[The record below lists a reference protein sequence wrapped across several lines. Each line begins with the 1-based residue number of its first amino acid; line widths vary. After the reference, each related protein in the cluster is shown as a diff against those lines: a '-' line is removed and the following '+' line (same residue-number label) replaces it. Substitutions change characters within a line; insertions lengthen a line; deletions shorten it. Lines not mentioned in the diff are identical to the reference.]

1 MKSFE
6 YYAPTSLREA
16 LDIMAQAGGNA
27 RALAGGTDLI
37 DQMKQRRRTPSMVMD
52 VKRVPELMV
61 LEYREGEGLSIG
73 AGTACADIQRMP
85 VVRDLYPAIAQSCAL
100 IGSVQIQSRASVGGN
115 VCNAAPS
122 ADTVPPL
129 IVLGA
134 RAVIAGPG
142 GEREVPVEEFFL
154 GPGQTVLAGDELLM
168 KIVVPPPQK
177 RSTSYYLRFIP
188 REEMDIAVAGVASHI
203 ALGSANGVCA
213 EARIALAAVAP
224 TPLRVREAESVLV
237 GRDLDQAL
245 IAEAAEKAAAAA
257 RPITDIR
264 GSAEYRRELVKVLT
278 RRSITGCLDQLQS

>member
-1 MKSFE
+1 M
-6 YYAPTSLREA
+6 
-16 LDIMAQAGGNA
+16 
-27 RALAGGTDLI
+27 
-37 DQMKQRRRTPSMVMD
+37 
-52 VKRVPELMV
+52 
-61 LEYREGEGLSIG
+61 
-73 AGTACADIQRMP
+73 
-85 VVRDLYPAIAQSCAL
+85 
-100 IGSVQIQSRASVGGN
+100 
-115 VCNAAPS
+115 
-122 ADTVPPL
+122 
-129 IVLGA
+129 
-134 RAVIAGPG
+134 
-142 GEREVPVEEFFL
+142 EEFFL